1 MAGLCCLEV
10 QELLVVLL
18 GFLLVCYLIRARVSN
33 KPLPPGPSAWSQF
46 ADLFSPDRTLP
57 HVQLEKH
64 RRRYGNVTTLYI
76 LWTPVILL
84 SGLQTIQEALIQRSR
99 AFAGRPRTRVN
110 DFLSKFQGIISAPYG
125 KAWKQ
130 QRRFTLTILRNFGL
144 GKITLEEKILEE
156 AEYLTDTLKAS
167 LEGQPVDARPV
178 ITSAVSNVTCTIIF
192 GRRFHYDDKTFTH
205 LVGLYDEMLKL
216 HSSIWMPICLVLPI
230 IIYLPGPHQRIFEN
244 QAAILAILQG
254 FIDQHRQTLSGETIR
269 DFIDAYLLEMEKE
282 RDGPPGSTLTEGNLL
297 YDIHDLFL
305 GGTETTTTT
314 LCWGLLYMMA
324 YPEIQVKCQKEI
336 DKVIGR
342 SRRPSMQD
350 SSAMPYVSAV
360 IHEVQ
365 RYANILPVSVAR
377 ATTQDTPFMGYT
389 IKKVSAPASGNA
401 WPKWSCSS
409 SSPHC
414 CSTWSSTGPTA
425 PPPPPWR
432 ACTGS
437 WWRPSHTRCW
447 SGAGRPRRPAG
458 PANEAEA
465 GEPLMETRNDGG
477 VLSHGHICHGGA
489 AVELLPHSAGDPG
502 SIPTTG
508 AACTFSP

>member
-389 IKKVSAPASGNA
+389 IKKDTLVLINLYSVLTEEGQWKHPHQFNPENFLTESGEFFKPDA
-401 WPKWSCSS
+401 FIPFSMGIRACLGERLAKMELFLFFTTLLQHLEFHWPDST
-409 SSPHC
+409 SSP
-414 CSTWSSTGPTA
+414 TLEGLYRIVVAPKPYKMLVRRRETA
-425 PPPPPWR
+425 
-432 ACTGS
+432 ATS
-437 WWRPSHTRCW
+437 
-447 SGAGRPRRPAG
+447 RPR
-458 PANEAEA
+458 
-465 GEPLMETRNDGG
+465 
-477 VLSHGHICHGGA
+477 
-489 AVELLPHSAGDPG
+489 
-502 SIPTTG
+502 
-508 AACTFSP
+508 